1 MRILFL
7 NCPRAIPTLQFKNIS
22 NFFEKYF
29 IKNFFMK
36 GKINWSRNAVCF
48 ASGTLRSFGI
58 LRCLLCWSSKR
69 TLPFSFKNYFCFVW
83 ETLWANWVWA
93 LILKYTVLIV
103 LEFSMSEAKFWVPLL
118 EKIVQD
124 CNREET
130 WSQQRHKGTEI
141 EILCKK
147 SHFIWRSTARLLAIF
162 LMNF

>member
-7 NCPRAIPTLQFKNIS
+7 NCPKAIPTLQFKNIS

-36 GKINWSRNAVCF
+36 GEINWSRNAVCF

-58 LRCLLCWSSKR
+58 LRCLLCWTSKR
-69 TLPFSFKNYFCFVW
+69 ALPFSFKNYFCFVW

-124 CNREET
+124 CNREDLIT
-130 WSQQRHKGTEI
+130 TTAQGDRDWNFVQQI
-141 EILCKK
+141 
-147 SHFIWRSTARLLAIF
+147 STPSEDQLQDYKPF
-162 LMNF
+162 FW